1 MQPLIISLFT
11 QVCRAERELFESA
24 FPLESTDIVSSLWA
38 LMEPMGAALHDAIRP
53 RYTALNDVYTLAELV
68 DLLSEEVKF
77 RRVFLFSQHEYF
89 LLNY

>member
-1 MQPLIISLFT
+1 
-11 QVCRAERELFESA
+11 
-24 FPLESTDIVSSLWA
+24 
-38 LMEPMGAALHDAIRP
+38 MEPMGAALHDAIRP
-53 RYTALNDVYTLAELV
+53 RYIALNDVYTLAELV